1 MCFLSYIVSRG
12 RCLSITKNNFK
23 FLYNDLVFK
32 FIFGTT
38 DNKIY
43 LQHFLKLLFDS
54 LIGSFRNIQILNSV
68 KLIPGH
74 IKTRK
79 LEMDVFVS
87 IPSISTKVILEM
99 QTELNVNTLSKNI
112 VYLFSQIPK
121 EFKSG
126 DSSFIDSFNV
136 KEFIF
141 VKHSCECLE
150 GLDDVYHLTGKK
162 CHKVL
167 LDNIIDIS
175 IIELD
180 KYVVKCYNKSTLELH
195 LWFMLINADSFEKLD
210 EIWKLSKSFPLLK
223 EVIIKMK
230 EFQESLYG
238 NDYWLNDVL
247 IRSENKRHYI
257 EGSIEGSKKG
267 AKGKQ
272 Y

>member
-1 MCFLSYIVSRG
+1 M
-12 RCLSITKNNFK
+12 
-23 FLYNDLVFK
+23 
-32 FIFGTT
+32 
-38 DNKIY
+38 
-43 LQHFLKLLFDS
+43 
-54 LIGSFRNIQILNSV
+54 
-68 KLIPGH
+68 
-74 IKTRK
+74 
-79 LEMDVFVS
+79 
-87 IPSISTKVILEM
+87 
-99 QTELNVNTLSKNI
+99 
-112 VYLFSQIPK
+112 
-121 EFKSG
+121 
-126 DSSFIDSFNV
+126 
-136 KEFIF
+136 
-141 VKHSCECLE
+141 
-150 GLDDVYHLTGKK
+150 
-162 CHKVL
+162 